1 MQREVLVAQE
11 RELGADHPNTL
22 LTAGN
27 LARTLS
33 DQGTHAEAEKM
44 QREVLAAQERVLGA
58 EHPSMLWSAGNLVHI
73 LRAQGKRAEA
83 DEMERSARC
92 CRRSR
97 GC

>member
-1 MQREVLVAQE
+1 MLSAEPRVLRSE
-11 RELGADHPNTL
+11 HPGTL

-33 DQGTHAEAEKM
+33 DQGKYAEADKM
-44 QREVLAAQERVLGA
+44 QREVLVAKQRKLGA
-58 EHPSMLWSAGNLVHI
+58 DHPSTLWTAGNLVHI

-83 DEMERSARC
+83 DNMERSARC
-92 CRRSR
+92 WRRSR